1 MKTSN
6 KKRVALKMT
15 IYKKINLDFKLKSS
29 LNISIIKQR
38 IIMVKGIEFTDIDL
52 NLRKKLRKDLKK
64 K

>member
-29 LNISIIKQR
+29 LNIIKQR